1 MYTYKIYEGGDK
13 DEEIN
18 NTTWTI
24 TKNAYDKQDKWAK
37 HHVKKFAFKIRH
49 TICILFPIF
58 ICCCFLRTRK
68 IGAR

>member
-24 TKNAYDKQDKWAK
+24 TKNAYDKQDK
-37 HHVKKFAFKIRH
+37 
-49 TICILFPIF
+49 
-58 ICCCFLRTRK
+58 
-68 IGAR
+68 